1 MSNAATSNDSHT
13 TAVTD
18 ESHTATAD
26 DSHISTDDSNMATVS
41 ALLEPDKP
49 NLVKTSVSKTEVSKA
64 VPDEVMLRE
73 IEQLEL
79 DNLHNF
85 YNCKHKSCKVFSEE
99 EEARQKLL
107 KKRRMHHSWLE
118 EKDLSYCKT
127 TGIWWLIFSENQ
139 GIFCFLCR
147 KHKTLNT
154 QNSAAVFSSSPG
166 TRYLKEALQEHE
178 ATKMHKAAVEAE
190 MNQRVSLFHSQ
201 YEEKHAVHNDV
212 LLNAFTVL

>member
-1 MSNAATSNDSHT
+1 MSNAATSDDSHT

-26 DSHISTDDSNMATVS
+26 DSHISTVS
-41 ALLEPDKP
+41 ALLEPDKQ
-49 NLVKTSVSKTEVSKA
+49 NLAKTSVSKTEASKA
-64 VPDEVMLRE
+64 VPDEVMLVE

-85 YNCKHKSCKVFSEE
+85 YNCKHKSGKDFSDE

-118 EKDLSYCKT
+118 EKDLSYYKT
-127 TGIWWLIFSENQ
+127 MGIWRLIFSENQ

-147 KHKTLNT
+147 KHIP
-154 QNSAAVFSSSPG
+154 Q
-166 TRYLKEALQEHE
+166 
-178 ATKMHKAAVEAE
+178 
-190 MNQRVSLFHSQ
+190 
-201 YEEKHAVHNDV
+201 
-212 LLNAFTVL
+212 